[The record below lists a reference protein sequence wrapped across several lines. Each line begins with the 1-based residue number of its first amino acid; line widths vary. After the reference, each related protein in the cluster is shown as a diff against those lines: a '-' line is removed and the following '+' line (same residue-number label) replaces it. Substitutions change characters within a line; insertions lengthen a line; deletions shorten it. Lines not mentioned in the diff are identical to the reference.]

1 MKTIYGR
8 GLNLAAQINSSRKN
22 ISSFTQITELEGY
35 PIKELGCGYLQS
47 YFYLDDGQVL
57 KAGYY
62 MDTVSNVRV
71 INFYRKMPSLITT
84 LQVSF
89 LIILQNYPIFGN
101 LLSFKGGDQQLNLL
115 NREQLE
121 KGIFFDKAIFSHSGM
136 HFLNDGSMY
145 VLG

>member
-89 LIILQNYPIFGN
+89 FDDFIE
-101 LLSFKGGDQQLNLL
+101 LSNIWQFVKFQGRGS
-115 NREQLE
+115 
-121 KGIFFDKAIFSHSGM
+121 AI
-136 HFLNDGSMY
+136 NPY
-145 VLG
+145 Q